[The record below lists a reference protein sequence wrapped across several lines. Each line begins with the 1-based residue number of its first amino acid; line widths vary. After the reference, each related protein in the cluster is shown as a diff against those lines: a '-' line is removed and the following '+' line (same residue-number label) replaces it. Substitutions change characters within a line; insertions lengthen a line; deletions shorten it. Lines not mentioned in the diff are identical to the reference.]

1 MRQLLWLGLGSGLGG
16 CLRGLVD
23 LLALNVGLAAF
34 PVSTFL
40 INVSGSLLIGYLA
53 GVWAS
58 GGASSPQS
66 CRWHF
71 WITGFCGGYTTFS
84 TFSWQVLDY
93 VRAGEGTLAGAYA
106 AGSIAFSILAVWFG
120 LSLAMRGRNTS

>member
-16 CLRGLVD
+16 CLRYLVD

-58 GGASSPQS
+58 GDALSPRS

-71 WITGFCGGYTTFS
+71 WITGLCGGYTTFS
-84 TFSWQVLDY
+84 TFSWQVLDL
-93 VRAGEGTLAGAYA
+93 VRAGEGTIAGAYA
-106 AGSIAFSILAVWFG
+106 AGSISFGMLAVWFG
-120 LSLAMRGRNTS
+120 LSLAMRGHNTA